1 MKIIE
6 KIIKKQTERAWAN
19 SITIV
24 CFGDSVTE
32 GCFECY
38 INEEGRI
45 ATVFERN
52 QSYSVRLQE
61 LLSKL
66 YPKVQF
72 NVINSGLSGASLWN
86 IEELVDRDVLAFNP
100 DLVVVSY
107 GLNDSQKALEGI
119 AEYEQRLT
127 ALFEKIKA
135 SGAEIIFLTENY
147 MCTNVSPHIN
157 EKTLK
162 DLAKQLCDRQNTGIM
177 DAYFNKAKEVSKKH
191 GVTVCDLYSVWKAM
205 DRSGVNVT
213 ELLSNKL
220 NHPIREYHYYIALK
234 LLEKMMDV

>member
-6 KIIKKQTERAWAN
+6 KIIKKQTERAWAK

-38 INEEGRI
+38 INEEGQI

-52 QSYSVRLQE
+52 NSYSVRLQE
-61 LLSKL
+61 LLTKL

-86 IEELVDRDVLAFNP
+86 IEELVDRDVLAFHP
-100 DLVVVSY
+100 ELVVVSY
-107 GLNDSQKALEGI
+107 GLNDSQKGLDGI
-119 AEYEQRLT
+119 AEYEQRLS
-127 ALFEKIKA
+127 ALFEKIKKR
-135 SGAEIIFLTENY
+135 GTEIIFLTENY
-147 MCTNVSPHIN
+147 MCTNVSPYLN
-157 EKTLK
+157 EQPLR
-162 DLAKQLCDRQNTGIM
+162 DLAKQLCERQNSGVL
-177 DAYFNKAKEVSKKH
+177 DAYFNKAKEVCEKH
-191 GVTVCDLYSVWKAM
+191 GVCICDLYAVWQAM
-205 DRSGVNVT
+205 AQSGVNTT

-220 NHPIREYHYYIALK
+220 NHPTREYHSYIAMK
-234 LLEKMMDV
+234 LVEKIIGV